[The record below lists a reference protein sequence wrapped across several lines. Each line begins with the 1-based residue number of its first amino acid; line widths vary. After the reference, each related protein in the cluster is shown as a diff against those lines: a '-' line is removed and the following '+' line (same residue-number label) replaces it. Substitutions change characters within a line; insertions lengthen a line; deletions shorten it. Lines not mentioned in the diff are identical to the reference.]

1 MKNLLLA
8 GFADSYM
15 LLIILVVVI
24 VAFLLLSLSRRKK
37 EESYRNELN
46 SKIVPGAMVKTYSG
60 LYGKVVSVTDTT
72 DGKIVL
78 LETGE
83 GKKVSYQQIHI
94 NAIFGIDTKRELV
107 FDENGNDITFA
118 DEDEAD
124 EVDVVEVDEED
135 EEEVVEVDAETV
147 NEETKADEKNEEKV
161 EKQPKTAKKSSTSAK
176 KSTKKTNSTKNQ
188 QKQKLMKNN

>member
-37 EESYRNELN
+37 EENYRNELN

-60 LYGKVVSVTDTT
+60 LYGKVVSITDTT
-72 DGKIVL
+72 DGKIIL

-118 DEDEAD
+118 DEDTPE
-124 EVDVVEVDEED
+124 EVDVVEVDDEIED
-135 EEEVVEVDAETV
+135 VEEEAVV
-147 NEETKADEKNEEKV
+147 EEKV
-161 EKQPKTAKKSSTSAK
+161 EKQPKTAKKSTSSAK
-176 KSTKKTNSTKNQ
+176 KSTKKSTTAK
-188 QKQKLMKNN
+188 KEVEETTETK

>member
-37 EESYRNELN
+37 EENYRNELN

-60 LYGKVVSVTDTT
+60 LYGKVVSITDTT
-72 DGKIVL
+72 DGKIIL

-118 DEDEAD
+118 DEDTPE
-124 EVDVVEVDEED
+124 EVDVVEVDDEIED
-135 EEEVVEVDAETV
+135 AEEEAVV
-147 NEETKADEKNEEKV
+147 EEKV
-161 EKQPKTAKKSSTSAK
+161 EKQPKTAKKSTSSAK
-176 KSTKKTNSTKNQ
+176 KSTKKSTTAK
-188 QKQKLMKNN
+188 KEVEETTETK